1 DADRRKRHLGDFLV
15 TCERRVIQV
24 HIVDADCHGE
34 RRFPEHVSPHVESK
48 FYSWV
53 IGSAVNK
60 ATPNHL
66 RCCRYFDCLLPVLLI
81 RRARLPYFWPYHRG
95 FIRPN
100 LERYVV
106 GVTVLDHDLTVP
118 YLCVP
123 IVGTAV
129 LYSEAGC
136 PVFHNQLTICWRRER

>member
-1 DADRRKRHLGDFLV
+1 LPCGDFLPLVRQLPFNRRCRRVDVSRNLLTAREVSNLIDADRRKRHLGDFLV

-106 GVTVLDHDLTVP
+106 G
-118 YLCVP
+118 
-123 IVGTAV
+123 
-129 LYSEAGC
+129 
-136 PVFHNQLTICWRRER
+136 